1 MQITAILSMA
11 AKAAFPKDYRH
22 GTSRPWTIA
31 DEIEPTRQEEKVF
44 IEPIAY
50 EDWSVFK
57 RGHTVEILSGKD
69 KGKQGKVAQV
79 FRHRN
84 WVILEGY
91 IGKSADY
98 PGTYS
103 ASEAPLLLRDI
114 SLETDRGGVEVH
126 RGGGEGA
133 LTLRTGRIV
142 PKPVFQR
149 RDGIVPQQLTR
160 PPSSLEEEVMEK
172 LGIEEPR
179 RNRKTYW

>member
-84 WVILEGY
+84 WVILEGLTTVR
-91 IGKSADY
+91 IPVMVVSRDY

-149 RDGIVPQQLTR
+149 RDGIVPQQQAIT
-160 PPSSLEEEVMEK
+160 PSMEN
-172 LGIEEPR
+172 LLIR
-179 RNRKTYW
+179 RSCVD

>member
-114 SLETDRGGVEVH
+114 SLVDPTD

-149 RDGIVPQQLTR
+149 RDGIR
-160 PPSSLEEEVMEK
+160 FPSSPMDTSPEDTLIK
-172 LGIEEPR
+172 TYTPSLK

>member
-84 WVILEGY
+84 WVILEGLTTVHWE
-91 IGKSADY
+91 ICRL
-98 PGTYS
+98 PGD
-103 ASEAPLLLRDI
+103 L
-114 SLETDRGGVEVH
+114 
-126 RGGGEGA
+126 
-133 LTLRTGRIV
+133 
-142 PKPVFQR
+142 QC
-149 RDGIVPQQLTR
+149 Q
-160 PPSSLEEEVMEK
+160 
-172 LGIEEPR
+172 
-179 RNRKTYW
+179 